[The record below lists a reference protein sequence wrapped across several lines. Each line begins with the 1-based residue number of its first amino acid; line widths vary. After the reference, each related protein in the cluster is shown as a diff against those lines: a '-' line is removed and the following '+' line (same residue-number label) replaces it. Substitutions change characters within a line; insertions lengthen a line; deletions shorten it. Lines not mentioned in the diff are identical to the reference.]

1 MKEIKK
7 SLSEMCADS
16 TSCFPT
22 WQQKPHKLKWLKDR
36 ILYKGQTNQGE
47 IILTPVSIATDHHKT
62 PYMMDAVT
70 GSLYKDNRCMTSTN
84 LVLNAIKD
92 CKGLD
97 KVLLSMRH
105 NKVLG
110 T

>member
-1 MKEIKK
+1 MKQIKK

-22 WQQKPHKLKWLKDR
+22 WQQKPHKLKWLADR
-36 ILYKGQTNQGE
+36 LLYKGITNEGE
-47 IILTPVSIATDHHKT
+47 IILTPVTIATDYHAT

-70 GSLYKDNRCMTSTN
+70 GSLYKGKQCITSTH
-84 LVLNAIKD
+84 LVLESIKD

-97 KVLLSMRH
+97 KVLLAMRN

-110 T
+110 V